1 MWYFRTG
8 KRSTRFLLVFAAVI
22 AAVAALSA
30 GTTPASAHAHKAGLA
45 RTIITVEAHTSIF
58 KMSAKTAPRGVVI
71 FKVSNP
77 SSPFKHDFS
86 INGRTTPI
94 LSKGQHATLRVTF
107 LRPGRYTYKCTIVP
121 HASWGQKG
129 VFTIT

>member
-1 MWYFRTG
+1 MRV
-8 KRSTRFLLVFAAVI
+8 VFGTVIVSVSAAAV
-22 AAVAALSA
+22 VALGVPAQA
-30 GTTPASAHAHKAGLA
+30 PASARATHRAALA
-45 RTIITVEAHTSIF
+45 KTIITVETHTSIF

-71 FKVSNP
+71 FRVSNP

-86 INGRTTPI
+86 IKGHTTRI

-107 LRPGRYTYKCTIVP
+107 LRPGRYTYKCTIGP

-129 VFTIT
+129 VFTIY